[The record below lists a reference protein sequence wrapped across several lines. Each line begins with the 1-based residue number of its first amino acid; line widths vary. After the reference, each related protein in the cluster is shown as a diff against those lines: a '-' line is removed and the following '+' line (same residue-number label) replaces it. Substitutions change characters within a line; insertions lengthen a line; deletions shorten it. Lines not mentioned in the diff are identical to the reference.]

1 MYSYSDNTNIL
12 RQHYRFGDRA
22 LGEDGSKRE
31 VNDTMRDFPAGIFI
45 VFVPLVFSLMGG
57 LIILGQIPW
66 FLGAYNYLRG
76 TPSPIDQ
83 TALALLG
90 SDLTRLAVLISA
102 ITGMMIGSFLFR
114 FITKKLDIVRRE
126 GEVEL
131 GRASYFVL
139 FAWWTVGMWP
149 FFSVNLLVQS
159 LHGFTSRFVTDI
171 GIFLMAG
178 YFLGYAIPVMMK
190 YARLVWHAESIDS
203 RVIMTEL
210 RRGSGLV
217 KSVQKLTMRV
227 VHDGPDP

>member
-1 MYSYSDNTNIL
+1 M
-12 RQHYRFGDRA
+12 
-22 LGEDGSKRE
+22 GEDGSKRE

-45 VFVPLVFSLMGG
+45 VFFPLVFSLMGG

-76 TPSPIDQ
+76 APSPIDQ

-90 SDLTRLAVLISA
+90 SDLTRLVVLISA
-102 ITGMMIGSFLFR
+102 ISGMMIGSLLSR
-114 FITKKLDIVRRE
+114 FITKKFDVVRRE
-126 GEVEL
+126 GEVDL
-131 GRASYFVL
+131 GRGIYFV
-139 FAWWTVGMWP
+139 FMAWWTVVMWP
-149 FFSVNLLVQS
+149 FFSINLLIQS
-159 LHGFTSRFVTDI
+159 LHEFTSRFVTDI

-190 YARLVWHAESIDS
+190 YARLVRHAGSIDS
-203 RVIMTEL
+203 RVKVTEL

-217 KSVQKLTMRV
+217 MLLQKMTMRV